1 MLLTKTERKPLVR
14 TGQQQIK
21 CSRRFVGETVDFS
34 SPGVADRAA
43 LLLEAADRLDRL
55 SGHLGPGQ
63 QAADPYGQLL
73 RDLITDRAEFAA
85 HPDLRS
91 LPAVS
96 PAQAAVSTF
105 RMTDEFSF
113 WWLRIPLLL
122 FPRRSWG
129 FTRLEV
135 RIELSPTEQ
144 HPERRPKAFDILP
157 NRRFDTL
164 LKAKSEVML
173 GVGVDG
179 HFAVEVPEVGVAIP
193 GVGMGSVGAGASAK
207 ARIGGEVGV
216 GPLAVRMVA
225 ARVDHTAEGLEKVF
239 WRLDGAEFFE
249 ENQPELVVVL
259 QVPKGVETFDVVG
272 VLQAYRRFNLF
283 PAGLQAAVR
292 QLPEALRVFFSGGAP
307 LSAQTTYAL
316 AVPAS
321 SAS

>member
-1 MLLTKTERKPLVR
+1 
-14 TGQQQIK
+14 
-21 CSRRFVGETVDFS
+21 
-34 SPGVADRAA
+34 
-43 LLLEAADRLDRL
+43 
-55 SGHLGPGQ
+55 
-63 QAADPYGQLL
+63 
-73 RDLITDRAEFAA
+73 
-85 HPDLRS
+85 
-91 LPAVS
+91 
-96 PAQAAVSTF
+96 
-105 RMTDEFSF
+105 
-113 WWLRIPLLL
+113 
-122 FPRRSWG
+122 
-129 FTRLEV
+129 
-135 RIELSPTEQ
+135 
-144 HPERRPKAFDILP
+144 
-157 NRRFDTL
+157 
-164 LKAKSEVML
+164 
-173 GVGVDG
+173 
-179 HFAVEVPEVGVAIP
+179 
-193 GVGMGSVGAGASAK
+193 MGSVGAGASAK